1 MSKNVLGR
9 KSRFPKIKKL
19 EKIVQ
24 SAQKSEKNEA
34 IFKQN
39 YNQNLFIV
47 FKMAYYFCFS

>member
-24 SAQKSEKNEA
+24 MSEPAQKSEKNEA
-34 IFKQN
+34 ILSKTIIKICV
-39 YNQNLFIV
+39 LPL
-47 FKMAYYFCFS
+47 